1 MTFYV
6 SSSST
11 CPQQFFIA
19 DSLLV
24 VLHSQ
29 QQAKGLE
36 QIREED
42 DKGKKGAGI
51 HSFLPLL
58 LRKDSLNY

>member
-11 CPQQFFIA
+11 CPQH
-19 DSLLV
+19 LVV
-24 VLHSQ
+24 VLHSL